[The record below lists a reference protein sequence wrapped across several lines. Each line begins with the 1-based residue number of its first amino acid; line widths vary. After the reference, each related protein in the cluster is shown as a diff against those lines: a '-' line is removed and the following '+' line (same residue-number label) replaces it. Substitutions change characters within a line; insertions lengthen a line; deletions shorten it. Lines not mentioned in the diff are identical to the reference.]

1 MDRKEGRIGRSVR
14 LCRVAWR
21 LVRGDRTML
30 TLALTSAV
38 LTGLAMFVIFSFGG
52 YLHDPHPSRGRLLV
66 VTLIAAWPLTFIGAF
81 INVALAAAADAEL
94 HGRELSLRRALA
106 VPAGRVGQIAL
117 WSLLA
122 AGVGQLLAQIGERIP
137 FGGRVASWLLGAAWG
152 LVTFFAV
159 PVLAIEGC
167 TAAGCVKRSAQLV
180 RERWGESVAG
190 GLGITA
196 VFGLLSVVPAMLL
209 GIGFGVAP
217 FAPGVGIPLA
227 AVGVVGLVIVSGAA
241 SAMRNVFAVAL
252 YHYATGDGPTGDF
265 PERDLEHPF
274 NRRRRGLFRR

>member
-1 MDRKEGRIGRSVR
+1 MDRKEGRIARSVR
-14 LCRVAWR
+14 LCGVAWR

-30 TLALTSAV
+30 ALALMSAV
-38 LTGLAMFVIFSFGG
+38 FTGLAMFVIFYFGG
-52 YLHDPHPSRGRLLV
+52 YVHDPHPSRGRLLV

-94 HGRELSLRRALA
+94 HGREISLRRALA
-106 VPAGRVGQIAL
+106 VPAARVGQIAL

-122 AGVGQLLAQIGERIP
+122 AGVGQLLAQIGERVP

-152 LVTFFAV
+152 LVTFFAI

-167 TAAGCVKRSAQLV
+167 TAAGCVKRSAELV
-180 RERWGESVAG
+180 RDRWGESVTG
-190 GLGITA
+190 GLAITA
-196 VFGLLSVVPAMLL
+196 VFGLLSVVPALLL

-227 AVGVVGLVIVSGAA
+227 VLGIVGVVIVSGAA

-252 YHYATGDGPTGDF
+252 YHHATGDGRTGDF
-265 PERDLEHPF
+265 AQRDLERPF
-274 NRRRRGLFRR
+274 NRRRGLFRR

>member
-1 MDRKEGRIGRSVR
+1 
-14 LCRVAWR
+14 
-21 LVRGDRTML
+21 
-30 TLALTSAV
+30 
-38 LTGLAMFVIFSFGG
+38 
-52 YLHDPHPSRGRLLV
+52 
-66 VTLIAAWPLTFIGAF
+66 
-81 INVALAAAADAEL
+81 
-94 HGRELSLRRALA
+94 
-106 VPAGRVGQIAL
+106 
-117 WSLLA
+117 
-122 AGVGQLLAQIGERIP
+122 
-137 FGGRVASWLLGAAWG
+137 
-152 LVTFFAV
+152 
-159 PVLAIEGC
+159 
-167 TAAGCVKRSAQLV
+167 
-180 RERWGESVAG
+180 VAG

>member
-1 MDRKEGRIGRSVR
+1 
-14 LCRVAWR
+14 
-21 LVRGDRTML
+21 
-30 TLALTSAV
+30 
-38 LTGLAMFVIFSFGG
+38 
-52 YLHDPHPSRGRLLV
+52 
-66 VTLIAAWPLTFIGAF
+66 
-81 INVALAAAADAEL
+81 
-94 HGRELSLRRALA
+94 

-137 FGGRVASWLLGAAWG
+137 FAGRVATWLLGAAWG

-196 VFGLLSVVPAMLL
+196 VFGVLSIVPAILL
-209 GIGFGVAP
+209 GVGFGLAP
-217 FAPGVGIPLA
+217 FAPAAGIPLA
-227 AVGVVGLVIVSGAA
+227 AVGIVGLVALSGAA
-241 SAMRNVFAVAL
+241 AAMRNVFAVAL
-252 YHYATGDGPTGDF
+252 YHYATGDGPTGGF
-265 PERDLEHPF
+265 PEPDLEHPF
-274 NRRRRGLFRR
+274 SARRRGLFRRG